1 MTFFCIPFAT
11 KPENLLSGAGGEVE
25 YTLREIDGI
34 HRLLIE
40 DSGMRGRR
48 TEMETELEG
57 P

>member
-1 MTFFCIPFAT
+1 MTFFCIPFGT